1 MRCRR
6 RLAWTCTG
14 DTIRVDPGASRCDA
28 RVGEAEIARR
38 QTEAPP
44 PMLESR
50 TPWAEIHR
58 AGIGSLAT
66 GDVLEAAA
74 EYHRIADRLPR
85 HNH

>member
-1 MRCRR
+1 
-6 RLAWTCTG
+6 
-14 DTIRVDPGASRCDA
+14 
-28 RVGEAEIARR
+28 
-38 QTEAPP
+38 
-44 PMLESR
+44 MLESR

-58 AGIGSLAT
+58 AGIVSLAT